1 MAGLVLRLGAG
12 LVVAGGGALLATKL
26 ADVLQQARQRVQLG
40 RTPCG
45 NPLPRE
51 VHAVLPADETANKR
65 IIIVGDIHGCAGG
78 CGLGTACVRL
88 LWGRRRAWQAD
99 LLHIVAP
106 HHGPMMPCQCHAI
119 MPCCTHASLPC
130 LPCHAMPQHVSLSLP
145 RRALHADE
153 LEALLQKLG
162 YRRGEDLL
170 LSVGDLVNKGPDSE
184 KVRF

>member
-51 VHAVLPADETANKR
+51 VHAVLPAAETADRR

-78 CGLGTACVRL
+78 CGLGAACERL
-88 LWGRRRAWQAD
+88 VVGAVAGMAGGPAHATMRLV
-99 LLHIVAP
+99 LHIIASNA
-106 HHGPMMPCQCHAI
+106 MPCRSCLFA
-119 MPCCTHASLPC
+119 MPPM
-130 LPCHAMPQHVSLSLP
+130 PCHAMPCHMSVSSHAVLCRMQTSW
-145 RRALHADE
+145 RRCFRSWGTDGA
-153 LEALLQKLG
+153 
-162 YRRGEDLL
+162 RTC
-170 LSVGDLVNKGPDSE
+170 S
-184 KVRF
+184 